1 MYYTI
6 NQEDCIACGLCQLKS
21 PKLFYYDDEGIA
33 HAHLP
38 KNQHIPEHLLFS
50 FKDAYISCPTGA
62 IQRSN
67 QPFDPKN
74 V

>member
-21 PKLFYYDDEGIA
+21 PELFYYDDEGIA
-33 HAHLP
+33 HAKLP
-38 KNQHIPEHLLFS
+38 TDTSIPETLLFS

-62 IQRSN
+62 INRSN
-67 QPFDPKN
+67 LPFDQKN